1 MLESDDLP
9 VLPIG
14 IAIGVA
20 VILVVLIALG
30 LICGLLGFVINSSGA
45 VTTGLISLAISPIG
59 G

>member
-9 VLPIG
+9 ILPIG

-30 LICGLLGFVINSSGA
+30 LLGFVINSTGA
-45 VTTGLISLAISPIG
+45 TAGLIGLSF
-59 G
+59 

>member
-9 VLPIG
+9 ILPIG

-30 LICGLLGFVINSSGA
+30 LVCGLLGFVINSTG
-45 VTTGLISLAISPIG
+45 VTAGLIGLSF
-59 G
+59 